1 MGHFKILARALNEE
15 NWKNSLQKQ
24 MATYNIMCRKA
35 IVSVFKEGKLVL
47 IYKTM
52 SYLEQIIFDD
62 VLSLSESQK
71 EQDKKI

>member
-1 MGHFKILARALNEE
+1 
-15 NWKNSLQKQ
+15 

>member
-1 MGHFKILARALNEE
+1 
-15 NWKNSLQKQ
+15 
-24 MATYNIMCRKA
+24 MATCNIMCRKA